1 MDLVLR
7 KRISVK
13 VYKRQSWKDSLL
25 KKITRVST
33 FILFATPET
42 LRGMG
47 TSFLREDFWDRV
59 GGQAL
64 VMIGRWYSRQ
74 TLTNQKLPLSTFT
87 IPEIVSPTAC
97 THDVSFTFS
106 GVGNCCSDIKEW

>member
-1 MDLVLR
+1 MFLQVIVRLASPISMDLVLR

-47 TSFLREDFWDRV
+47 TSFLREDFLGSFGWTSVSYDWSMV
-59 GGQAL
+59 FKANINQSEVTL
-64 VMIGRWYSRQ
+64 VHLHGPRNRFADSLY
-74 TLTNQKLPLSTFT
+74 
-87 IPEIVSPTAC
+87 A
-97 THDVSFTFS
+97 
-106 GVGNCCSDIKEW
+106 

>member
-33 FILFATPET
+33 FISFTTPET

-47 TSFLREDFWDRV
+47 TSFWRSDFWDRL

-74 TLTNQKLPLSTFT
+74 TLTNQNLRLSTFT
-87 IPEIVSPTAC
+87 VPEIVSPTAC
-97 THDVSFTFS
+97 THDVSLTFS
-106 GVGNCCSDIKEW
+106 GVGNCCSDKLW